1 MIRSVLNF
9 FKCKP
14 KRIFLLHFSVVRLF
28 LLKPY
33 KSMMLL
39 FLQETINMKVLLPW
53 IAISQSHSESD
64 LAATLEA
71 CTSALQLYKI
81 ALDTGDP
88 LSMIKGPIVK
98 PVFREYN

>member
-1 MIRSVLNF
+1 MEYRT
-9 FKCKP
+9 
-14 KRIFLLHFSVVRLF
+14 
-28 LLKPY
+28 
-33 KSMMLL
+33 L
-39 FLQETINMKVLLPW
+39 FLQETVNMKVLLPW

-64 LAATLEA
+64 LDATLEA

-88 LSMIKGPIVK
+88 LSMIRGPIVK